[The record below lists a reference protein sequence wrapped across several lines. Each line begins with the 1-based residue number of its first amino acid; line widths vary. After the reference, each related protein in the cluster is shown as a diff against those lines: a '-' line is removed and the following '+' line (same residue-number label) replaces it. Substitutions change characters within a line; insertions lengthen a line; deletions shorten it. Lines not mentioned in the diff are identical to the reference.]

1 MASSSGQMKVS
12 SARPLLKLAG
22 LTPFLFWC
30 AFAQQTPSSGSLL
43 SSIVQ
48 QVERTQSK
56 VHSEIPYQIIREYRL
71 LGAKSSSA
79 DAEVVAE
86 LDFNPPTGKGYN
98 IQSWSGNA
106 RGKQVVQRIL
116 DHEVET
122 ASSEDNQARTRL
134 TTGNYDF
141 TLTGESVLD
150 GRPCYVL
157 GLKPKRKEGDLI
169 FGKAW
174 VDKNSFSVLRVEGDT
189 AKTPSWWL
197 KSVHV
202 TLAFGDLGGN
212 WLQTNIEAIADVRF
226 LGSHTLTSRILDYRG
241 ADVTASRTLPAH
253 LANGR

>member
-1 MASSSGQMKVS
+1 MKVS
-12 SARPLLKLAG
+12 SAIPLLKLAG
-22 LTPFLFWC
+22 LTPFVCWC
-30 AFAQQTPSSGSLL
+30 ALAQQTASSGALL
-43 SSIVQ
+43 ASIVQ
-48 QVERTQSK
+48 HVEETQSI
-56 VHSEIPYQIIREYRL
+56 VRSEAPYQIIREYRL
-71 LGAKSSSA
+71 LGAKSSGA
-79 DAEVVAE
+79 EAEVVAE
-86 LDFNPPTGKGYN
+86 LDFNSPTGKGYK

-122 ASSEDNQARTRL
+122 ASSEGNQARTRL

-141 TLTGESVLD
+141 TLTGEGVLD

-169 FGKAW
+169 LGKAW

-197 KSVHV
+197 KSIHV

-212 WLQTNIEAIADVRF
+212 WLQTNIEAVADVRF

-241 ADVTASRTLPAH
+241 TDVTASRTLPAH
-253 LANGR
+253 IANRR